1 MKAELGKRSQLNDI
15 RRTPAK
21 LWVDPA
27 ALDSKC
33 HDQLKILMRLP
44 FAVQH
49 IAVFPDASCGYGMPI
64 GCILATDNVVIPN
77 AVGVDIG
84 CGMIAVRLHGLP
96 DVDKVRDVLQ
106 NLRELIKQAVPV
118 GHNWHDNMC
127 GHEDMPAEMQSCLIV
142 GKQYDRARRQLGTLG
157 GGNHFIEIQVDEHGG
172 IWVMIHSGS
181 RNLGK
186 QVCDYYSK
194 WALEDNAQHYS
205 QVPRSADLGFF
216 RRDHDGFGQYIQE
229 MAYCVAFAKQNR
241 AKMMWA
247 TLKAFQ
253 TIWPNTM
260 VSGERW
266 YDICHNH
273 MSIENHFG
281 RNVCVHRK
289 GAAGP
294 YRKGVF
300 GIIPGSMGSKS
311 YIVSHT
317 GEKLSYLSTSHGAG
331 RRMSRKK
338 AKENLDLQ
346 DQQMMLDELGVVH
359 GLNGR
364 GNLDEAP
371 SAYKNIDKVMA
382 DQADLCNIEVVL
394 TPILSIKG

>member
-1 MKAELGKRSQLNDI
+1 MKATLQKQDDI
-15 RRTPAK
+15 VPAK

-27 ALDSKC
+27 ELESQC
-33 HDQLKILMRLP
+33 HNQLHNLRVLP

-49 IAVFPDASCGYGMPI
+49 IAVMPDAHCGYGMPI
-64 GCILATDNVVIPN
+64 GCVLATDNVVIPN

-84 CGMIAVRLHGLP
+84 CGMIAVRLKDLPGVDEVRSGLQH
-96 DVDKVRDVLQ
+96 LQ
-106 NLRELIKQAVPV
+106 YLIQEAVPV
-118 GHNWHDNMC
+118 GRNWHEKMC
-127 GHEDMPAEMQSCLIV
+127 GHDDMPTGMQSCLIV
-142 GKQYDRARRQLGTLG
+142 GKQYDRARHQLGTLG
-157 GGNHFIEIQVDEHGG
+157 GGNHFIEVQVDAEGD

-186 QVCDYYSK
+186 QVADHYAK
-194 WALEDNAQHYS
+194 WALDDNAMHFS
-205 QVPRSADLGFF
+205 SVPRSADLGFF
-216 RRDHDGFGQYIQE
+216 RRGHDGFDEYIQE
-229 MAYCVAFAKQNR
+229 MNYCIEFAKKNR
-241 AKMMWA
+241 EAMMWA
-247 TLKAFQ
+247 VVKAFHE
-253 TIWPNTM
+253 IWPETM
-260 VSGERW
+260 VAGQHW
-266 YDICHNH
+266 FDICHNH

-294 YRKGVF
+294 YRNGVW

-331 RRMSRKK
+331 RRMSRRR
-338 AKENLDLQ
+338 AKEELDLEAEQ
-346 DQQMMLDELGVVH
+346 KHLDELGVVH
-359 GLNGR
+359 SLRGR

-371 SAYKNIDKVMA
+371 SAYKSIAEVMA
-382 DQADLCNIEVVL
+382 NQVDLCNIEVVL